1 MALQI
6 TRVLVRSAKIPT
18 DMDGYRAAVLADL
31 HDCTLG
37 DNNRILR
44 DALYRED
51 PAALLIAGDMI
62 TESHTGV
69 HMSNAYRLLCELSDS
84 FDIYYAMGNH
94 ELRWKYKEKARPAFE
109 KYKESLIN
117 NGIIFL
123 ENSSVCLCRKG
134 CGGEDKC
141 VKYSEGTDGIGNESR
156 SADDSREAC
165 MGGYG
170 SSTIREDSKDY
181 EDSKDCEGSKVWE
194 GSKVSKDS
202 KDCED
207 SKSNK
212 DNKGMGI
219 RLIGLDLP
227 PIYYRKK
234 KITGLDALA
243 VEGMV
248 GAADRER
255 FNVLLAHSPQY
266 FEAYSE
272 WGADLTLSGHFH
284 GGIIRLPLLGGVI
297 SPYLRLF
304 PKYDKGIYRSGRGEG
319 RMVLAAGLGT
329 HTFPRINNPA
339 ELVLLTFKHGE
350 SKATEVICI

>member
-1 MALQI
+1 MGLQI

-94 ELRWKYKEKARPAFE
+94 ELRWKNKEKARPAFE

-170 SSTIREDSKDY
+170 SSTIREDSK
-181 EDSKDCEGSKVWE
+181 V
-194 GSKVSKDS
+194 
-202 KDCED
+202 CED

>member
-1 MALQI
+1 MGLQI

-18 DMDGYRAAVLADL
+18 DMDGYRTAVLADL

-94 ELRWKYKEKARPAFE
+94 ELRWKNKEKARPAFE

-170 SSTIREDSKDY
+170 SSTIRE
-181 EDSKDCEGSKVWE
+181 
-194 GSKVSKDS
+194 DS

>member
-1 MALQI
+1 MGLQI

-37 DNNRILR
+37 DNNRTLR

-170 SSTIREDSKDY
+170 SSTIRE
-181 EDSKDCEGSKVWE
+181 
-194 GSKVSKDS
+194 DS

>member
-1 MALQI
+1 MGLQI

-170 SSTIREDSKDY
+170 SSTIRED
-181 EDSKDCEGSKVWE
+181 G
-194 GSKVSKDS
+194 

>member
-1 MALQI
+1 MGLQI

-170 SSTIREDSKDY
+170 SSTIREDSKD
-181 EDSKDCEGSKVWE
+181 CEGN
-194 GSKVSKDS
+194 
-202 KDCED
+202 
-207 SKSNK
+207 KSNK

>member
-1 MALQI
+1 MGLQI

-94 ELRWKYKEKARPAFE
+94 ELRWKNKEKARPAFE

-170 SSTIREDSKDY
+170 SSTI
-181 EDSKDCEGSKVWE
+181 
-194 GSKVSKDS
+194 
-202 KDCED
+202 CED

>member
-1 MALQI
+1 
-6 TRVLVRSAKIPT
+6 
-18 DMDGYRAAVLADL
+18 
-31 HDCTLG
+31 
-37 DNNRILR
+37 
-44 DALYRED
+44 
-51 PAALLIAGDMI
+51 
-62 TESHTGV
+62 
-69 HMSNAYRLLCELSDS
+69 
-84 FDIYYAMGNH
+84 
-94 ELRWKYKEKARPAFE
+94 
-109 KYKESLIN
+109 
-117 NGIIFL
+117 
-123 ENSSVCLCRKG
+123 
-134 CGGEDKC
+134 
-141 VKYSEGTDGIGNESR
+141 
-156 SADDSREAC
+156 

-170 SSTIREDSKDY
+170 SSTIREDSKV
-181 EDSKDCEGSKVWE
+181 SEGN
-194 GSKVSKDS
+194 
-202 KDCED
+202 
-207 SKSNK
+207 KSNK

>member
-1 MALQI
+1 MGLQI

-94 ELRWKYKEKARPAFE
+94 ELRWKNKEKARPAFE

-170 SSTIREDSKDY
+170 SSTIRE
-181 EDSKDCEGSKVWE
+181 
-194 GSKVSKDS
+194 DS

>member
-1 MALQI
+1 MGLQI

-94 ELRWKYKEKARPAFE
+94 ELRWKNKEKARPAFE

-170 SSTIREDSKDY
+170 SSTIRE
-181 EDSKDCEGSKVWE
+181 
-194 GSKVSKDS
+194 DS

-339 ELVLLTFKHGE
+339 ELVLLTNIH
-350 SKATEVICI
+350 STHVLPRRIEVVAAYMRV